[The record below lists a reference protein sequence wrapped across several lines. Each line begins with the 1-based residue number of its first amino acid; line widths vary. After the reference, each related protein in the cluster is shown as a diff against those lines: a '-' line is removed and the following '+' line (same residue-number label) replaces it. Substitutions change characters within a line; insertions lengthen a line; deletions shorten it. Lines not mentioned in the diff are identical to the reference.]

1 MKSIKGFLLY
11 LLGILLMG
19 IGLAGFILPILPGW
33 VFFFMGLSIVAPRAA
48 LRLRRWVFR
57 RRFKK
62 DIFLFK
68 EWEKFGAEAG
78 YTTRHFPLRLSKTED
93 LLKEENQKDFLKFFS
108 AGHAALD
115 GVLQRMD
122 RFAFIRQEH
131 GDRIATLEDAAH
143 FKKPGFYPQASSDG
157 VLTCVPGLTLLVFS
171 ADCLPI
177 FYTAGEW
184 VGLVHAGW
192 RGTKAGIASKMLKH
206 ILEKSGVSVSKV
218 RVIFG
223 PRIGPDAYEVG
234 EEFAQHFPKESLYR
248 HKGKLHFDLGDENR
262 RQLLEA
268 GLSYRHILDH
278 GICTVEENA
287 DFYSFRKEGDKA
299 GRIISFIT
307 KL

>member
-11 LLGILLMG
+11 LLGVALIFIGVAG
-19 IGLAGFILPILPGW
+19 IVLPILPGW
-33 VFFFMGLSIVAPRAA
+33 VFIFMGLSIIAPRAA
-48 LRLRRWVFR
+48 MRLRRWVFR

-68 EWEKFGAEAG
+68 EWEKFGAESG
-78 YTTRHFPLRLSKTED
+78 YTTRHFPLCLHKTED
-93 LLKEENQKDFLKFFS
+93 LLNEENQKEFIKCFT
-108 AGHAALD
+108 AGHASLD

-122 RFAFIRQEH
+122 RFAFIRQVH
-131 GDRIATLEDAAH
+131 GDTIVTLEQASD
-143 FKKPGFYPQASSDG
+143 FKTPGFYPQSSADG
-157 VLTCVPGLTLLVFS
+157 ILTCVPGLTLLVFS
-171 ADCLPI
+171 ADCLSI
-177 FYTAGEW
+177 FFSAGEW

-192 RGTKAGIASKMLKH
+192 RGTQAGIASKMLKL
-206 ILEKSGVSVSKV
+206 ISEKSGVTASKV

-223 PRIGPDAYEVG
+223 PRIGPDSYEVG
-234 EEFAQHFPKESLYR
+234 EEFSQHFPKESLYR
-248 HKGKLHFDLGDENR
+248 IKGKLHFDLGDENR

-287 DFYSFRKEGDKA
+287 DFYSYRKEGDKA